1 LAGAD
6 KQATAPRVKVAQLI
20 NVDFALNHFVLP
32 LMREIRARGHEV
44 LGICADGPLLATARA
59 EGFRI
64 VPAPFQRSYDLLAHA
79 RSYRFLTRLF
89 REEKF
94 DLLHVHTPLAA
105 LIGRLAGRAAG
116 IPRIAYT
123 AHGFYF
129 HDRMAW
135 PQKTFHIGLE
145 RLGARAT
152 DILMTQSSEDAE
164 TAIRLGLAPGGVAH
178 AIGNGVDVEKFRPDP
193 SLRAAVRAE
202 LGTPDDAVVAV
213 MTGRLVAEKGYPEL
227 FRAAAQ
233 VPTLHLWCVGS
244 RLASD
249 HADPIGAD
257 IAAAQAA
264 MGPRLHLL
272 GYRPDVHRLLA
283 AADLFTLPSH
293 REGMPRSII
302 EAMATA
308 LPVVATDIRGSRE
321 EVVQGE
327 TGLLVPVGDV
337 PALAA
342 ALARLASDAEMRA
355 GMGAAGR
362 ARALELYDER
372 KVIAR
377 QIQILGL

>member
-1 LAGAD
+1 M
-6 KQATAPRVKVAQLI
+6 KVAQLI

-32 LMREIRARGHEV
+32 LMRAIRARGHEV
-44 LGICADGPLLATARA
+44 VGICADGPLLGPARA

-64 VPAPFQRSYDLLAHA
+64 VPAPFQRSYDLLNHA
-79 RSYRFLTRLF
+79 RAYRFLKHLF
-89 REEKF
+89 RAEKF
-94 DLLHVHTPLAA
+94 DLLHVHTPLAG

-116 IPRIAYT
+116 VPKIAYT

-129 HDRMAW
+129 HDRMGAI
-135 PQKTFHIGLE
+135 PRTVHIGLE

-178 AIGNGVDVEKFRPDP
+178 AIGNGVDVERFRPDLA
-193 SLRAAVRAE
+193 LRAPVRAE
-202 LGTPDDAVVAV
+202 LGLADDAVVAV

-227 FRAAAQ
+227 FAAAAR
-233 VPTLHLWCVGS
+233 VPSLHLWCVGS
-244 RLASD
+244 RLVSD

-257 IAAAQAA
+257 IEAAEAA
-264 MGPRLHLL
+264 MGPRLKLL
-272 GYRPDVHRLLA
+272 GYRADVARLLA
-283 AADLFTLPSH
+283 AADLFVLPSH

-302 EAMATA
+302 EAMATG

-321 EVVQGE
+321 EVVDGA
-327 TGLLVPVGDV
+327 TGLLVPVHDV

-342 ALARLASDAEMRA
+342 ALARLVDDAPLRLRMGEA
-355 GMGAAGR
+355 GLAR
-362 ARALELYDER
+362 ARNLYDER

-377 QIQILGL
+377 QMTILGL